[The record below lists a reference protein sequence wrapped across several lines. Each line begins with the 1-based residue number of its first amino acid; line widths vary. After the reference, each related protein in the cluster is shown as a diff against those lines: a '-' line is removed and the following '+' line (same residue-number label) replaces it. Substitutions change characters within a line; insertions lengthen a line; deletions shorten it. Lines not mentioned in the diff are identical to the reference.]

1 MIRTPFLKLPMVC
14 IGLFFITTASFSE
27 IVHAVSGNKLFRVA
41 SQTTP
46 QRNDIVI
53 SELMADPTP
62 AIGLPELE
70 WVELHNTSNTA
81 INLLG
86 WRVGDARTVSGP
98 MPNFILQP
106 DSMVLVCA
114 SSSATALS
122 TFARVVA
129 VTSFPS
135 LDNDGDVLFIRSA
148 QGNIIH
154 AVEYT
159 ADWYQNDMKANGGW
173 SLEMIDVY
181 NPCSGISNWIAS
193 SSLIGA
199 TPGKI
204 NAATRIL
211 SDRQAPQLLR
221 AFAVD
226 SLTIHLVFNEPLDS
240 ARSIALQNF
249 NVDNGIGQPIKVNV
263 IPPIFSRVQ
272 LKLSTPLQRNKIYRL
287 QCSGV
292 ADCVGNSVAATQSVK
307 VGLSSFASRGDVIVN
322 EILFNPPA
330 NGTDYVEL
338 YNKSNHIINLSTLSI
353 ANRNTVGNISSIE
366 PLTNEPMLLF
376 PESFVLLAE
385 SFQWI
390 KQTYSIFDSTTF
402 VSTTLPTLSDDKGN
416 VLLLNE
422 QGTIIDELNYT
433 QAWHF
438 PFIQNEEGVAL
449 ERINYFAPTQ
459 APENWH
465 SASTTVQH
473 GTPGYQNSQ
482 HRINDNFEGTMKW
495 STPVLTPD
503 NDGVDD
509 FGLLQYVLPEAG
521 YVAAIN
527 IYDQMGR
534 VVKVLQQAA
543 LCGRE
548 GSFRWDG
555 IGEKG
560 QKLKTGIYI
569 IYVELFKV
577 NGKRKSFKIP
587 IVLATSKQ

>member
-1 MIRTPFLKLPMVC
+1 
-14 IGLFFITTASFSE
+14 
-27 IVHAVSGNKLFRVA
+27 
-41 SQTTP
+41 
-46 QRNDIVI
+46 
-53 SELMADPTP
+53 
-62 AIGLPELE
+62 
-70 WVELHNTSNTA
+70 
-81 INLLG
+81 
-86 WRVGDARTVSGP
+86 

-122 TFARVVA
+122 PYARVLS

-135 LDNDGDVLFIRSA
+135 LDNDGDVLFIRSG
-148 QGNIIH
+148 QGSIIH

-159 ADWYQNDMKANGGW
+159 TDWYQNALKANGGW
-173 SLEMIDVY
+173 SLEMIDVH
-181 NPCSGISNWIAS
+181 NPCSGISNWNAS

-199 TPGKI
+199 TPGKV
-204 NAATRIL
+204 NAVTRIN
-211 SDRQAPQLLR
+211 SDRQPPQLLR
-221 AFAVD
+221 AFAAD

-249 NVDNGIGQPIKVNV
+249 NVDNGIGQPIKVHV
-263 IPPIFSRVQ
+263 IPSVFSRVQ
-272 LKLSTPLQRNKIYRL
+272 LKLSVPLQRNKIYYL
-287 QCSGV
+287 QCSSV

-307 VGLSSFASRGDVIVN
+307 VGLSTFASKGDVIIN

-330 NGTDYVEL
+330 NGTDYLEL

-366 PLTNEPMLLF
+366 PITNEPLLLF
-376 PESFVLLAE
+376 PASFIVLAE

-390 KQTYSIFDSTTF
+390 KQSYSIIDSTTF
-402 VSTTLPTLSDDKGN
+402 ITTVLPTLSDDKGN

-422 QGTIIDELNYT
+422 QGAIIDELSYT

-449 ERINYFAPTQ
+449 ERIDYFAPTQ
-459 APENWH
+459 VKENWH
-465 SASTTVQH
+465 SASTTVQY

-482 HRINDNFEGTMKW
+482 HRINDNFKGTMKW

-509 FGLLQYVLPEAG
+509 FGLLQYVLPEDG
-521 YVAAIN
+521 YVASIN
-527 IYDQMGR
+527 IYDQVGR
-534 VVKVLQQAA
+534 VVKVLQQAV

-555 IGEKG
+555 LGEKA

-569 IYVELFKV
+569 IYVDLFKV

-587 IVLATSKQ
+587 VVLATSKQ